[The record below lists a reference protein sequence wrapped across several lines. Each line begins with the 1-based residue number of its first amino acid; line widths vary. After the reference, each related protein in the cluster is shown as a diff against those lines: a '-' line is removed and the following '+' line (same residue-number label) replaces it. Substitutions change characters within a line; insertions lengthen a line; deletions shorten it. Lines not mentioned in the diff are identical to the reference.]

1 MPRGTQLVN
10 GGARTQPR
18 WFNTK
23 PSALPPHHS
32 ASAEHQEHLLVP
44 GIIPDTKDTVENKI
58 QTASAKRFHSYGR
71 DGA

>member
-10 GGARTQPR
+10 GGARTQP
-18 WFNTK
+18 WWSNTK

-32 ASAEHQEHLLVP
+32 ASAELRQHFLVP
-44 GIIPDTKDTVENKI
+44 GIILDTKDAVENKI

-71 DGA
+71 DGT